1 MITISESK
9 GFFLIKLIFFID
21 DNFQY
26 FPGYHQTTTFIDM
39 LTHRKTD
46 SQIDRY
52 TDLQTD
58 RQVDRQIDRQV
69 DRQIDKQTNT
79 KTRNKQAKNGKTQK
93 KLRFADNLINCPY
106 QSADKQ

>member
-1 MITISESK
+1 MITIYESK

-26 FPGYHQTTTFIDM
+26 FPGYHQTTTFLD
-39 LTHRKTD
+39 TQTDRKTD

-52 TDLQTD
+52 IDLQ
-58 RQVDRQIDRQV
+58 RDRQINKQINKEIDK
-69 DRQIDKQTNT
+69 QIDKQTDA
-79 KTRNKQAKNGKTQK
+79 KTRNKQTKNGKTQK

-106 QSADKQ
+106 QSADK